1 MSTPQPLSTSKAAQ
15 RREAERLRK
24 RAERAR
30 LRQEGAVDPR
40 AVDAA
45 LSEALVAYAGRAGL
59 HAETRSA
66 SLDGVSVSVIDLV
79 VAAGAVLRRR
89 RGCTSAEATK
99 ALLDRLSPRRLADA

>member
-1 MSTPQPLSTSKAAQ
+1 MSIAQPLSPSKAAQ

-45 LSEALVAYAGRAGL
+45 LSEALVAYAGKAGL
-59 HAETRSA
+59 HSETRSA
-66 SLDGVSVSVIDLV
+66 ALDGVTVPIIDLV